1 VRHDGALL
9 GFAHGPRSSVDRL
22 GVNGSLD
29 VLQRLIDEAGGHAD
43 LAVLLLAGI
52 DVAEEEDELREAAE
66 GRGWATRIVA
76 GNDTLAVLRAGS
88 EDGIG
93 VAVTC
98 GTGVNCVGVA
108 RDGRHVRFASLGEIS
123 GDWGGGS
130 DIGLAALFAA
140 ARSEDGRGPRTK
152 LEQLVPAHFGVSKP
166 SVLAR
171 LIHLDEIGLNRVA
184 ELAPLTL
191 AAAGDDAVAGEIVDR
206 QAAEVVAMSV
216 AALDRLGLTQEKV
229 DVVLGGGVLQSGND
243 RLLRAVENGLHQAG
257 PGLCVQVASSPP
269 IVGAALLGL
278 DELSAGPEAQ
288 ARLRAE
294 LGAAVERQVRTALAT
309 SGSAT

>member
-1 VRHDGALL
+1 MRHDGALL

-29 VLQRLIDEAGGHAD
+29 VLQRLIDEAGGPAD

-66 GRGWATRIVA
+66 ARGWAPRIVA
-76 GNDTLAVLRAGS
+76 GNDTFAVLRAGS
-88 EDGIG
+88 EEGIG

-108 RDGRHVRFASLGEIS
+108 PDGRHVRFASLGEIS
-123 GDWGGGS
+123 GDWGGGR

-140 ARSEDGRGPRTK
+140 ARSEDGRGPRTT
-152 LEQLVPAHFGVSKP
+152 LEQLVPAHFGLSTP
-166 SVLAR
+166 SQLAR
-171 LIHLDEIGLNRVA
+171 RIHLDEIPLHRVA

-191 AAAGDDAVAGEIVDR
+191 AASADDPVAGEIVDR
-206 QAAEVVAMSV
+206 QAAEVVTMAT
-216 AALDRLGLTQEKV
+216 AALDRLGLTGEAV
-229 DVVLGGGVLQSGND
+229 DVVLGGGVLQSGNE
-243 RLLRAVENGLHQAG
+243 RLLRGVESGLHEAG
-257 PGLCVQVASSPP
+257 PRLSVRVASSAP

-278 DELSAGPEAQ
+278 DVLSAGPEAQ
-288 ARLRAE
+288 ARLRGE
-294 LGAAVERQVRTALAT
+294 LGAAVERQAVAAFAS

>member
-1 VRHDGALL
+1 VRDDGTLL

-29 VLQRLIDEAGGHAD
+29 VLQRLIDEAGGPAD

-66 GRGWATRIVA
+66 ARGWATRIVA
-76 GNDTLAVLRAGS
+76 GNDTFAVLRAGS

-108 RDGRHVRFASLGEIS
+108 PDGRHLRFASLGEIS
-123 GDWGGGS
+123 GDWGGGR

-140 ARSEDGRGPRTK
+140 ARSEDGRGPHTT
-152 LEQLVPAHFGVSKP
+152 LEQLVPAYFGLSTP
-166 SVLAR
+166 SLLAR
-171 LIHLDEIGLNRVA
+171 LIHLDEIPLVRVA

-191 AAAGDDAVAGEIVDR
+191 AAAADDAVAGEIVDR
-206 QAAEVVAMSV
+206 QAAEVVAMSL
-216 AALDRLGLTQEKV
+216 AALDRLGLTHERV

-243 RLLRAVENGLHQAG
+243 RLLRGVENGLHDVG
-257 PGLCVQVASSPP
+257 PALLVRVASSPP

-278 DELSAGPEAQ
+278 DELSAGADAQ

-294 LGAAVERQVRTALAT
+294 LGAAVERQAGAALAS